1 MILADASAIFA
12 LLDRA
17 DERHEITR
25 AWFARTR
32 PALVTVPLVLAEVD
46 FLAGSRGG
54 QGMRT
59 AFRRDVIAGAY
70 RVNWWNDAA
79 VQAAEIAQQYADLGV
94 SLADTSL
101 VALAARMQ
109 TTEIAT
115 FDERHF
121 RAMRPLWGG
130 DAFRLLPLE
139 ETIRR

>member
-17 DERHEITR
+17 DERHDITR
-25 AWFARTR
+25 AWLARTR
-32 PALVTVPLVLAEVD
+32 PALATVPLVLAEVD

-70 RVNWWNDAA
+70 RVNWWDDAA

-94 SLADTSL
+94 SLADASL
-101 VALAARMQ
+101 VALAARLQ

-121 RAMRPLWGG
+121 RAIRPLWGG
-130 DAFRLLPLE
+130 DAFRLLPLDAA
-139 ETIRR
+139 